1 LYICVYSAADA
12 FALARNPMPSPN
24 EGTILRGQKVRAARL
39 SEATIE
45 LPEQPK
51 SASFFTVQGQDSATG

>member
-1 LYICVYSAADA
+1 
-12 FALARNPMPSPN
+12 MPGPN
-24 EGTILRGQKVRAARL
+24 EGTILRGQKVHAARL

-51 SASFFTVQGQDSATG
+51 SASFFTIQGQDPATG